1 MNTLLLAYDSCRLCP
16 HDCKVNRNKGELGI
30 CGESAELRLAF
41 AGLHFGEEPLIT
53 GSGGSGTIFVS
64 GCNLGCAFCQNFQIS
79 QEKMGSVV
87 STEDF
92 ATICLRLEK
101 EGAENINIVTGS
113 HAIPALALGLKEAKK
128 KGLSIPVCWNSSAY
142 ENVEALD
149 LLKNFVDIWLP
160 DLKTLDDAFSS
171 QAFRAKNY
179 PEYAKKA
186 IYWMMEK
193 SRIKIQKS
201 TIEKKDSILEFES
214 LTLPKMLQGL
224 IVRHLILPNRLE
236 DSFSVIQWFKE
247 NIDTKGYLSLMSQY
261 TPIRGREKKIDAIK
275 LMENRFLAE
284 DELETAFDILDYFEI
299 ENGFYQELN
308 PSDDW
313 LPDFNQTQT
322 FPNELAKP
330 LWHWK
335 YGFLW

>member
-53 GSGGSGTIFVS
+53 GGGGSGTIFVS

-87 STEDF
+87 STKDF

-142 ENVEALD
+142 ENVEALE
-149 LLKNFVDIWLP
+149 LLKNLVDIWLP

-193 SRIKIQKS
+193 SKIKIQNS
-201 TIEKKDSILEFES
+201 TIQKKDSILEFES

-275 LMENRFLAE
+275 LMENRFLE
-284 DELETAFDILDYFEI
+284 EYELETAFDILDYFEI

-335 YGFLW
+335 YGFL

>member
-92 ATICLRLEK
+92 ATICLKLEK

-308 PSDDW
+308 PCDDW

-335 YGFLW
+335 YGFL

>member
-92 ATICLRLEK
+92 ATICLKLEK

-275 LMENRFLAE
+275 LMENRFLEE

-308 PSDDW
+308 PCDDW

-335 YGFLW
+335 YGFL

>member
-92 ATICLRLEK
+92 ATICLKLEK

-193 SRIKIQKS
+193 SKIKIQNS
-201 TIEKKDSILEFES
+201 TIQKKDSILEFES

-335 YGFLW
+335 YGFL

>member
-1 MNTLLLAYDSCRLCP
+1 
-16 HDCKVNRNKGELGI
+16 
-30 CGESAELRLAF
+30 
-41 AGLHFGEEPLIT
+41 
-53 GSGGSGTIFVS
+53 
-64 GCNLGCAFCQNFQIS
+64 
-79 QEKMGSVV
+79 
-87 STEDF
+87 
-92 ATICLRLEK
+92 
-101 EGAENINIVTGS
+101 
-113 HAIPALALGLKEAKK
+113 
-128 KGLSIPVCWNSSAY
+128 
-142 ENVEALD
+142 
-149 LLKNFVDIWLP
+149 
-160 DLKTLDDAFSS
+160 
-171 QAFRAKNY
+171 
-179 PEYAKKA
+179 
-186 IYWMMEK
+186 
-193 SRIKIQKS
+193 
-201 TIEKKDSILEFES
+201 
-214 LTLPKMLQGL
+214 MLQGL

-335 YGFLW
+335 YGFL

>member
-193 SRIKIQKS
+193 SRIKIQNS
-201 TIEKKDSILEFES
+201 TIQKKDSILEFES

-335 YGFLW
+335 YGFL

>member
-335 YGFLW
+335 YGFL

>member
-92 ATICLRLEK
+92 ATICLKLEK

-335 YGFLW
+335 YGFL

>member
-92 ATICLRLEK
+92 ATICLKLEK

-142 ENVEALD
+142 ENVEALE
-149 LLKNFVDIWLP
+149 LLKNLVDIWLP

-193 SRIKIQKS
+193 SKIKIQNS
-201 TIEKKDSILEFES
+201 TIQKKDSILEFES

-335 YGFLW
+335 YGFL

>member
-193 SRIKIQKS
+193 SKIKIQNS
-201 TIEKKDSILEFES
+201 TIKKKDSILEFES
-214 LTLPKMLQGL
+214 LTLPKILQGL

-335 YGFLW
+335 YGFL

>member
-92 ATICLRLEK
+92 ATICLKLEK

-142 ENVEALD
+142 ENVEALE
-149 LLKNFVDIWLP
+149 LLKNLVDIWLP

-275 LMENRFLAE
+275 LMENRFLE
-284 DELETAFDILDYFEI
+284 EYELETAFDILDYFEI

-335 YGFLW
+335 YGFL

>member
-160 DLKTLDDAFSS
+160 DLKPSMTPLAAKPFAQKIIQNMQKSNILDDGK
-171 QAFRAKNY
+171 R
-179 PEYAKKA
+179 
-186 IYWMMEK
+186 
-193 SRIKIQKS
+193 RIKFKIYY
-201 TIEKKDSILEFES
+201 KK
-214 LTLPKMLQGL
+214 K
-224 IVRHLILPNRLE
+224 
-236 DSFSVIQWFKE
+236 
-247 NIDTKGYLSLMSQY
+247 
-261 TPIRGREKKIDAIK
+261 
-275 LMENRFLAE
+275 
-284 DELETAFDILDYFEI
+284 TAY
-299 ENGFYQELN
+299 
-308 PSDDW
+308 
-313 LPDFNQTQT
+313 
-322 FPNELAKP
+322 
-330 LWHWK
+330 
-335 YGFLW
+335 

>member
-308 PSDDW
+308 PCDDW

-335 YGFLW
+335 YGFL

>member
-142 ENVEALD
+142 ENVEALE
-149 LLKNFVDIWLP
+149 LLKNLVDIWLP

-335 YGFLW
+335 YGFL

>member
-92 ATICLRLEK
+92 ATICLKLEK

-149 LLKNFVDIWLP
+149 LLKNLVDIWLP
-160 DLKTLDDAFSS
+160 DLKTLDDPFSS

-193 SRIKIQKS
+193 SKIKIQNS
-201 TIEKKDSILEFES
+201 TIQKKDSILEFES

-335 YGFLW
+335 YGFL

>member
-142 ENVEALD
+142 ENVEALE

-193 SRIKIQKS
+193 SKIKIQNS
-201 TIEKKDSILEFES
+201 TIQKKDSILEFES

-335 YGFLW
+335 YGFL

>member
-92 ATICLRLEK
+92 ATICLKLEK

-142 ENVEALD
+142 ENVEALE

-335 YGFLW
+335 YGFL